1 MESQGNGSPY
11 FTRQEMSYLS
21 KLGAAMQYRVEI
33 PVVRMWL
40 TKAQAEG
47 LDPQRIYQAAVQIRL
62 PQWEPAPPFEV
73 IFPGWG

>member
-1 MESQGNGSPY
+1 MESQAGASPY
-11 FTRQEMSYLS
+11 FSRTEQSYLS
-21 KLGAAMQYRVEI
+21 KLGAAMQYRVEVS
-33 PVVRMWL
+33 VVRMWL
-40 TKAQAEG
+40 MKARAEG